1 MNNYDYAKNVYASL
15 GVDVEKAM
23 DRLAAIP
30 VSLHCWQGDDVSG
43 FENDSELSG
52 GIAVTGNY
60 PGRARNPQEL
70 RADLD
75 FALKLIPGTSRVN
88 LHALYAEF
96 GGKKIDR
103 NELTVDCFA
112 NWIDWAN
119 DKDIALDFNPSYFSH
134 PLAADGTT
142 LSHPDAA
149 VRKFWVEHGIACRK
163 IAAEMGKR
171 LSKTCVTNHWC
182 PDGSKDTPFDRL
194 APRERLMESLDK
206 VFAEKIDKKYNLDAV
221 ESKLFG
227 IGAESFTAGSHEF
240 YMGYAIK
247 NDLLLCLDAGHF
259 HPTEVISDKISSA
272 LLFLD
277 DILLHVSRG
286 VRWDS
291 DHVVTHTDELQ
302 SIADEIIRH
311 NYDKRVHIGL
321 DYFDGSINRIAAW
334 VIGARNMQK
343 ALLRALL
350 EPAGLIA
357 EAENSGNY
365 AKRLALMEESRS
377 LPFNAIWN
385 AYCERF
391 NVPGIEWISAVEKY
405 ENDVLSL
412 RK

>member
-1 MNNYDYAKNVYASL
+1 MSNYEYAKDVYASL

-23 DRLAAIP
+23 ERLAAIP

-43 FENDSELSG
+43 FENNSALTG

-60 PGRARNPQEL
+60 PGRARNPEEL
-70 RADLD
+70 RADID
-75 FALKLIPGTSRVN
+75 FALSFIPGTSRVN
-88 LHALYAEF
+88 LHAIYAES
-96 GGKKIDR
+96 GNKKVDR
-103 NELTVDCFA
+103 NELTVECFA
-112 NWIDWAN
+112 NWIDWAK
-119 DKDIALDFNPSYFSH
+119 DKGIALDFNPSYFSH
-134 PLAADGTT
+134 PKSENGTLAN
-142 LSHPDAA
+142 PDPAI
-149 VRKFWVEHGIACRK
+149 RKFWIEHGIACRK
-163 IAAEMGKR
+163 IAGEFGKR
-171 LSKTCVTNHWC
+171 LGKTCVTNHWC

-194 APRERLMESLDK
+194 TPREWLKESLDT

-227 IGAESFTAGSHEF
+227 IGAESYTVGSHEF

-272 LLFLD
+272 LLYVD
-277 DILLHVSRG
+277 DVLLHVSRG

-291 DHVVTHTDELQ
+291 DHVVTLTDELQ

-311 NYDKRVHIGL
+311 NFDKRVHIGL

-334 VIGARNMQK
+334 IIGARNMQK

-350 EPAGLIA
+350 EPAALIA
-357 EAENSGNY
+357 EAENSGNF
-365 AKRLALMEESRS
+365 AKRLALMEESRT
-377 LPFNAIWN
+377 LPFHEIWK
-385 AYCERF
+385 AYCERCGK
-391 NVPGIEWISAVEKY
+391 PGVEWISAVEKY
-405 ENDVLSL
+405 ENDVQSL

>member
-1 MNNYDYAKNVYASL
+1 VKETGMRVLYRVTPVFSGDNLLADGVLLEAWSVEDGGESLSFCVYCYNVQPYVDIDYATGASALAGNVIPK
-15 GVDVEKAM
+15 VE
-23 DRLAAIP
+23 
-30 VSLHCWQGDDVSG
+30 
-43 FENDSELSG
+43 N
-52 GIAVTGNY
+52 GIYRTATGKKY
-60 PGRARNPQEL
+60 H
-70 RADLD
+70 LD
-75 FALKLIPGTSRVN
+75 P
-88 LHALYAEF
+88 EC

-171 LSKTCVTNHWC
+171 LGKTCVTNHWC

-302 SIADEIIRH
+302 AIADEIIRH